1 VSRALRVEAPG
12 PLTTV
17 QDLGRPGLARL
28 GVSPSG
34 AVDRR
39 SFRLANRLVGN
50 PEDAAA
56 LEVTLGGVRVRA
68 VGALAV
74 AVTGM
79 AVDVTVDGAPVAMNG
94 PVELADGQLLELGSG
109 RRGLRSYIA
118 VRGGLRV
125 EPVLGSRAT
134 DVLSGLGPDVVTADQ
149 TLPVGPP
156 PDSVPV
162 VEVAPVAEVGSAEAR
177 LRVVPG
183 PRDDWFQPDA
193 LATLFESEY
202 RVTQDSNRV
211 AMKLSGPR
219 LRRCS
224 DRELPSEGIVRGSL
238 QVPPS
243 GQPVLFLADHP
254 VTGGYPV
261 IGVVVDED
269 TDMAAQLRPG
279 ATLRFGTV
287 AREPR

>member
-1 VSRALRVEAPG
+1 MRRALLVETTG

-39 SFRLANRLVGN
+39 SFRLGNRLVGN
-50 PEDAAA
+50 AEDAAG
-56 LEVTLGGVRVRA
+56 LEVTLGGLAVRA
-68 VGALAV
+68 VGALSV

-79 AVDVTVDGAPVAMNG
+79 TADVTVDGTPVAMNA
-94 PVELADGQLLELGSG
+94 PLELADGQQVRLGTG
-109 RRGLRSYIA
+109 RGGLRSYLA
-118 VRGGLRV
+118 VRGGLQV

-134 DVLSGLGPDVVTADQ
+134 DVLSGLGPAVVTAGA

-156 PDSVPV
+156 PGAVPD
-162 VEVAPVAEVGSAEAR
+162 VEVAPVPEVGTADR
-177 LRVVPG
+177 LHVVPG
-183 PRDDWFQPDA
+183 PREDWFRPEA
-193 LATLFESEY
+193 LQTLLAAEF

-219 LRRCS
+219 LDRRS

-243 GQPVLFLADHP
+243 GQVVLFLADHP

-261 IGVVVDED
+261 LAVVVDED
-269 TDMAAQLRPG
+269 TDAAAQLRPG
-279 ATLRFGTV
+279 AALRFRLASHG
-287 AREPR
+287 AR